1 MEKICPDPGLCFAF
15 KNFCGKFL
23 PCEMWKRTKFSARFA
38 HFEFFSEN
46 VSRKSP
52 VAYLMQLFFFVRRRA
67 AGVFGRMMPSAN
79 HLLTYEKEFAIDED
93 SFIPKPRFFGHDG
106 SLLSGRTAQ
115 VAIADFFRS
124 PFCGVA
130 SPRDAGDAVISG
142 HLAVG
147 EQFDTPLVEADTRPG
162 AFSAGLFLVP
172 AHQLQGRMDAT

>member
-1 MEKICPDPGLCFAF
+1 
-15 KNFCGKFL
+15 
-23 PCEMWKRTKFSARFA
+23 
-38 HFEFFSEN
+38 
-46 VSRKSP
+46 
-52 VAYLMQLFFFVRRRA
+52 MQLFFLFDDERRECL
-67 AGVFGRMMPSAN
+67 GHMMPSAN

-93 SFIPKPRFFGHDG
+93 SFIPKPRFFGHD
-106 SLLSGRTAQ
+106 SNLLSGRTAQ

-147 EQFDTPLVEADTRPG
+147 EQFDTPPVEADTRLG

-172 AHQLQGRMDAT
+172 AHQL